1 MTNIDRSHDEARIR
15 SLIDERARAL
25 GAKDAGALLA
35 HAAPDLVA
43 FTLAPPLQNPRP
55 LDRRGLDEWFAT
67 WRDDLALEARDM
79 RIEVGGDIA
88 FAHGLVRMS
97 GTKVDGERPDLWA
110 RQTLCLRRID
120 GVWKVAHEHTSVPF
134 YMDGSYRA
142 AVDLKP

>member
-1 MTNIDRSHDEARIR
+1 MTSTNRRTDEAAIR
-15 SLIDERARAL
+15 SLIDGRARAI

-35 HAAPDLVA
+35 LAAPDLVA
-43 FTLAPPLQNPRP
+43 FTLAPPLQDPKP

-67 WRDDLALEARDM
+67 WRGDIALGARDT

-88 FAHGLVRMS
+88 FAHGLVHMS

-110 RQTLCLRRID
+110 RETLGLRRID
-120 GVWKVAHEHTSVPF
+120 GVWKVVHEHTSVPF